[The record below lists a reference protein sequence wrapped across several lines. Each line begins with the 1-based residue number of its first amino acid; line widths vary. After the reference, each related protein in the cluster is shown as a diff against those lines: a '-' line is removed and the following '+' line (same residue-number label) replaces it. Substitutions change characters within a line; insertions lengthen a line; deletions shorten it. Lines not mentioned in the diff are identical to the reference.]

1 MSKKLPVIQQA
12 KDTAQQLR
20 SEENIL
26 KERLHKAWILTC
38 EAFGIDPENPP
49 KMEKKC
55 FFAGT
60 HEDHQKYMD
69 ELEKNMKRNKQDDI
83 KNSSHKIYSRNLN
96 ETEPLVFSVL
106 FIFTSYLF
114 SPS

>member
-1 MSKKLPVIQQA
+1 MNKRISANHQA
-12 KDTAQQLR
+12 KEKTEQPF
-20 SEENIL
+20 SKENIL

-83 KNSSHKIYSRNLN
+83 EKLI
-96 ETEPLVFSVL
+96 P
-106 FIFTSYLF
+106 
-114 SPS
+114 